1 MFEYVQLHI
10 EYDLYYDTHK
20 GAVDTLTSKKGNGA
34 NQAHLLIAMYRT
46 AGLKARYVHGEC
58 NFFMGGKSRGHVWTQ
73 VLIDNTWICG
83 DTTDLANKFGSISAW
98 NVNKYTLLNKY
109 RELPF

>member
-1 MFEYVQLHI
+1 
-10 EYDLYYDTHK
+10 
-20 GAVDTLTSKKGNGA
+20 
-34 NQAHLLIAMYRT
+34 
-46 AGLKARYVHGEC
+46 
-58 NFFMGGKSRGHVWTQ
+58 MGGKSRGHVWTQ